1 MAQHMYDLQYMSK
14 RSIYLDNNATTQPIP
29 EVNDAV
35 RSTMEVQWGNPS
47 SIHRIGQEARQRV
60 DLARE
65 QVAKLIHVS
74 PAEITFTS
82 GGTEAANLALHSA
95 CQNRPG
101 CNVVVTSQLEHAAVS
116 EMLDAMADQ
125 GIEVVR
131 LDNDSD
137 GVISMQHLEDVLK
150 TRASEIAVVSIMWC
164 NNETGVVEPIETAC
178 SLCREHDVLL
188 HTDATQWV
196 AKMPVDMENIPVDL
210 LSFAAHKFHGPKG
223 IGALYARR
231 GLPVAPLVRGGP
243 QERSRRGGTE
253 NVPAIVGF
261 GVAAEIA
268 SAWLTKENTEAMF
281 NLRDQFESHLL
292 ECLPQVVI
300 NSSGATRAWTTIS
313 VAFPELKGEL
323 LLLMLS
329 ERGIYASSGSACSS
343 GAFKESAV
351 IAAIGNPDDGVWG
364 TVRFSIARTTTPSEL
379 KEAVSVIVEATQKAM
394 EVMSSTAI

>member
-1 MAQHMYDLQYMSK
+1 MSK
-14 RSIYLDNNATTQPIP
+14 RSIYLDNNATTRPIP

-35 RSTMEVQWGNPS
+35 QSIMEVQWGNPS

-82 GGTEAANLALHSA
+82 GGTEAANLALHTA
-95 CQNRPG
+95 CQCRPDR
-101 CNVVVTSQLEHAAVS
+101 NVVVTSQLEHAAVS
-116 EMLDAMADQ
+116 EMVDAMVDQ

-131 LDNDSD
+131 LENDSD
-137 GVISMQHLEDVLK
+137 GVISMQHLEAVLDS
-150 TRASEIAVVSIMWC
+150 RASEIAVVSIMWC

-178 SLCREHDVLL
+178 TMCSEHDVLL
-188 HTDATQWV
+188 HTDGTQWV
-196 AKMPVDMENIPVDL
+196 AKMPVDVGNVPVDL

-223 IGALYARR
+223 IGALYARH

-261 GVAAEIA
+261 GVAAEVA
-268 SAWLTKENTEAMF
+268 STWLTKENTDAMF
-281 NLRDQFESHLL
+281 NIRDQFESHLL
-292 ECLPQVVI
+292 ECLPHVVI

-313 VAFPELKGEL
+313 VAFPNMKGEL

-351 IAAIGNPDDGVWG
+351 IAAIGNPDDGAWG

-379 KEAVSVIVEATQKAM
+379 NEAVSVIVEATQKAM